1 MSEKIIEDKL
11 TEDSGSV
18 TFTFGGVLEGVRQ
31 TLSVALSVF
40 IYGLVLGV
48 LAGQAGLSPL
58 EVFLM
63 SALVFAGSSQ
73 FAALGL
79 WVAPLPILTII
90 LTTLVVNLRH
100 LLMGAAVRPW
110 IGGLKSWQA
119 YTSLFFLSD
128 ESWAL
133 TMGQFAR
140 GKRNGAFLMGS
151 GLALFVAWT
160 SAGVVGRTL
169 GSAVQDPAKWGLDF
183 AFTAVFLFL
192 LTGMWKGKRSLL
204 PWIVAAAVAVAAAYA
219 FPGTKW
225 YIILG
230 ALAGSV
236 VGAWGDD
243 G

>member
-1 MSEKIIEDKL
+1 MSEKIVEDKL
-11 TEDSGSV
+11 TENNEAV
-18 TFTFGGVLEGVRQ
+18 TFTFTGVLEGARQ

-63 SALVFAGSSQ
+63 SGLVFAGSSQ
-73 FAALGL
+73 FAVLGL
-79 WVAPLPILTII
+79 WIAPLPILTII

-100 LLMGAAVRPW
+100 LLMGAALRPW
-110 IGGLKSWQA
+110 MGELKGWQC
-119 YTSLFFLSD
+119 YTSLFFLND
-128 ESWAL
+128 EGWAL

-140 GKRNGAFLMGS
+140 GKRNGAFLLGS

-169 GSAVQDPAKWGLDF
+169 GAVVQDPAKWGLDF

-192 LTGMWKGKRSLL
+192 LTGLWKGVRTIL
-204 PWIVAAAVAVAAAYA
+204 PWVVAAAVAVAAAYA
-219 FPGTKW
+219 LSGTKW
-225 YIILG
+225 YIIVG